1 MGLLIT
7 KKFHLFRLDEIELMW
22 WLESLREIRANFR
35 NSPIKV
41 QIWGE
46 GRLQKLTRIWGR
58 QLWRVRWTALIKGCL
73 VRCCFMEDLGLV
85 DQN

>member
-7 KKFHLFRLDEIELMW
+7 KKFHLFHLDEIELMW

-46 GRLQKLTRIWGR
+46 GRLQKLTRICGADSYGECGGLLFSRGVWS
-58 QLWRVRWTALIKGCL
+58 
-73 VRCCFMEDLGLV
+73 GLV
-85 DQN
+85 S